1 MKNMFTKLTKKHL
14 LKKVIYKLKQTSEVR
29 KLNKRALLILIA
41 YLTCI
46 FGLIFVIF
54 CEPTIVVEN
63 KQEIIIEQEQVV
75 EQELTPPQVVE
86 RPKQE
91 QKIPI
96 ETNVVCELGKNLT
109 YTNIDNIS
117 LKNFNLNAWYV
128 DNQGYVR
135 ENETNAIYVAMGT
148 NYQKNN
154 YYTITT
160 SDNQSFKVKVVDI
173 KSDNHTTNSCYTT
186 HDNSIVELWLTNKNN
201 DFKNLGNSRVVGVSV
216 VEIKE

>member
-1 MKNMFTKLTKKHL
+1 M
-14 LKKVIYKLKQTSEVR
+14 SELR

-46 FGLIFVIF
+46 VGLIFVIF

-63 KQEIIIEQEQVV
+63 KQEITIEQEPKLEQQVV
-75 EQELTPPQVVE
+75 EPQIPEKVVE
-86 RPKQE
+86 KQE
-91 QKIPI
+91 QPI
-96 ETNVVCELGKNLT
+96 ERNVVCELGKNLT

-117 LKNFNLNAWYV
+117 LKNFNLNTWYV
-128 DNQGYVR
+128 DNKGYVR
-135 ENETNAIYVAMGT
+135 EQQTNAIYVAMGT

-160 SDNQSFKVKVVDI
+160 SDNQTFKVKVVDI
-173 KSDNHTTNSCYTT
+173 KSDNHTTNKCYTT
-186 HDNSIVELWLTNKNN
+186 HDNSIVELWLTNRNK
-201 DFKNLGNSRVVGVSV
+201 DFKGLGNSKVVGVSV

>member
-1 MKNMFTKLTKKHL
+1 M
-14 LKKVIYKLKQTSEVR
+14 SETR

-63 KQEIIIEQEQVV
+63 KQEITIEQEQKV
-75 EQELTPPQVVE
+75 EQEITPPQVLE
-86 RPKQE
+86 KAEQKQE
-91 QKIPI
+91 IPV
-96 ETNVVCELGKNLT
+96 ETNVVCELRKNIT

-117 LKNFNLNAWYV
+117 LRHFNLNAWYV
-128 DNQGYVR
+128 DNNGYVR
-135 ENETNAIYVAMGT
+135 EQGTNAIYVAMAT
-148 NYQKNN
+148 KYQKNN

-160 SDNQSFKVKVVDI
+160 SDNNTFTVKVVDV
-173 KSDNHTTNSCYTT
+173 KSDNHTTNKCYTT

-201 DFKNLGNSRVVGVSV
+201 DFKHLGNSKVVGVSV